1 MPAYDENA
9 LNKMAERAVDNF
21 IAQNAA
27 LDDATA
33 QEAQQNNLN
42 PDQVKRLVEAA
53 NTQAFLKLMDQ
64 QKSQGAS
71 DLTQEFSPVDASRVI
86 KIVIDS
92 SGAHVES
99 DSGDPSCNSPDMSS
113 GMQDINQVPDEM
125 SAIRNPQEAVPQAIE
140 DAPTDKTDK
149 TTKVDKTD
157 KVKAPKKD
165 KGKDKAKEK
174 EAAFIQEKNTRR
186 KIAALED
193 ERHRVSY
200 QFDDL
205 LNGIV
210 LKLKIAQAKGANH
223 VFDDMLSDTDFT
235 SCKEAFVVMNTIN
248 KRLSLP
254 EVTQDQYNKKLDKLA
269 SHFPGNDEYQT
280 LFNEIVKLVKHA
292 NRVEQ
297 AYQQV
302 IKNG

>member
-71 DLTQEFSPVDASRVI
+71 DITQEFSPVDASRVI

-99 DSGDPSCNSPDMSS
+99 DSGDPSCES
-113 GMQDINQVPDEM
+113 GMQDANQIPDEM
-125 SAIRNPQEAVPQAIE
+125 SAIRNPQEAVPKAIE
-140 DAPTDKTDK
+140 DAPADKTDK

-157 KVKAPKKD
+157 KVKTPKKD
-165 KGKDKAKEK
+165 RNKK
-174 EAAFIQEKNTRR
+174 EAEFTQEKNTRR

-210 LKLKIAQAKGANH
+210 LKLKIAQAKNANH
-223 VFDDMLSDTDFT
+223 VFDDMLSDTDLT
-235 SCKEAFVVMNTIN
+235 SCKEAFVVLNTIN
-248 KRLSLP
+248 KRLKLP
-254 EVTQDQYNKKLDKLA
+254 EITEDQYNKKLDKLA
-269 SHFPGNDEYQT
+269 SHFPNNDEYQK
-280 LFNEIVKLVKHA
+280 LFNELVVLVKHA
-292 NRVEQ
+292 NKVEK
-297 AYQQV
+297 AYEQV
-302 IKNG
+302 TKNG

>member
-99 DSGDPSCNSPDMSS
+99 DSGDASCDS
-113 GMQDINQVPDEM
+113 GMQDTNQIPDEM

-157 KVKAPKKD
+157 KVKSTKKD
-165 KGKDKAKEK
+165 KNKK
-174 EAAFIQEKNTRR
+174 EAEFIQEKNTRR

-210 LKLKIAQAKGANH
+210 LKLKIAQAKNANH
-223 VFDDMLSDTDFT
+223 VFDDMLSDTDLT
-235 SCKEAFVVMNTIN
+235 SCKEAFVVLNTIN
-248 KRLSLP
+248 KRLKLP
-254 EVTQDQYNKKLDKLA
+254 EITEDQYNKKLDKLA
-269 SHFPGNDEYQT
+269 SHFPDNNEYQK
-280 LFNEIVKLVKHA
+280 LFNEIVVLVKHA
-292 NRVEQ
+292 NKVEK
-297 AYQQV
+297 AYEQV
-302 IKNG
+302 TKNG